1 MPEVTITTDRG
12 GMPAYL
18 AVPAGDGPWPAV
30 VVLHDVVG
38 MSPDL
43 RRQAD
48 WLAGAGYLA
57 LAPDLLH
64 WGRKMTCLRAMF
76 ADLRARRGP
85 AFDDVAKAK
94 AFLTDRADCTGKVG
108 VIGFCLGG
116 GFALLLAPGHGFA
129 AASVN
134 YGQVPKDVDTF
145 LAGSCPIIG
154 SYGGKDRTLRGAAA
168 RLDHAL
174 TVNDVPHDVR
184 EYPDASHSFLN
195 EHDRSE
201 VSTLMAV
208 FGALMGTGYHPE
220 SAKVAR
226 ERILAFFS
234 DHLTG

>member
-85 AFDDVAKAK
+85 A
-94 AFLTDRADCTGKVG
+94 
-108 VIGFCLGG
+108 
-116 GFALLLAPGHGFA
+116 
-129 AASVN
+129 
-134 YGQVPKDVDTF
+134 
-145 LAGSCPIIG
+145 
-154 SYGGKDRTLRGAAA
+154 RGAA
-168 RLDHAL
+168 RTRH
-174 TVNDVPHDVR
+174 R
-184 EYPDASHSFLN
+184 
-195 EHDRSE
+195 
-201 VSTLMAV
+201 
-208 FGALMGTGYHPE
+208 G
-220 SAKVAR
+220 
-226 ERILAFFS
+226 RIR
-234 DHLTG
+234 